1 LEGLTV
7 NGVRVSST
15 LGWRVAFDPPKPP
28 AQDGRDLSTDP
39 LASLGALA
47 AVSGNIDPI
56 QPDMGGVIVD
66 YVKKYSNIRGSGEKV
81 IIDGDCVSACIG
93 IVPKQNVS
101 ITENAV
107 LGFHSATV
115 KISPDAEPVNR
126 PSVRD
131 GVFCFF

>member
-1 LEGLTV
+1 
-7 NGVRVSST
+7 
-15 LGWRVAFDPPKPP
+15 
-28 AQDGRDLSTDP
+28 
-39 LASLGALA
+39 
-47 AVSGNIDPI
+47 
-56 QPDMGGVIVD
+56 MGGVIVD

-81 IIDGDCVSACIG
+81 IIDGECVSACTLVLG

-107 LGFHSATV
+107 LGLHSATV